1 MMGMRKIEMPIEE
14 ANKKL
19 KNALSN
25 VRLKLIDIISCD
37 DIYFLDIFDV
47 L

>member
-1 MMGMRKIEMPIEE
+1 MKGMRKIEMHIKE

-25 VRLKLIDIISCD
+25 VRLKLINIISCD
-37 DIYFLDIFDV
+37 DIYFLDLFNV